1 MATGTTPLA
10 KQSNN
15 CSGKQFTLSYEGKE
29 SLASILA
36 QSYYDF
42 SPIAEVSSA
51 GISVCSQPAK
61 SSKQLDT
68 ETSENQDRCVTYTGD
83 TKDQSPELPTIT
95 PNSLFYG
102 DNKDAL
108 LFLLNNGFANKVGL
122 VYIDPPYATSMDFL
136 NREQNLAYC
145 DTLCGADY
153 LEFLRV
159 RLILLREL
167 LAPTGSIYLHLDSN
181 MIFAAKILMDEIFGP
196 QNCRAFITRKKCS
209 TKNST
214 RKSYGDI
221 ADYLLFYSKG
231 SSYTWQR
238 PMVPWEEEQAKREYP
253 CIEPSTGRRYKKVP
267 IHAPGVRSGE
277 TGKPWRGMLP
287 PKGKHWQYS
296 PATLDE
302 LDAKGEIY
310 WSPNGNPRRKV
321 FLDQSAGVPRQNIWL
336 DFRDSTNQNLLTT
349 GYPTEKNHDMLKMIV
364 EASSAPN
371 DIVLDCFAGSG
382 TTLGAA
388 SELGRKWIGI
398 DNSLESI
405 KAILKRLHGGMEVY
419 GDYVG
424 QQRAAFSSA
433 SSYSSAKQTQQGSLL
448 SELQEQSEQNELSC
462 SSNDGNKQ
470 KPHCPTFNVW
480 SDHEHM
486 QELQQTLGIVLG
498 AQATQV
504 AQTTNEQPHLP

>member
-181 MIFAAKILMDEIFGP
+181 MIFAAKILMDEIFGL

-267 IHAPGVRSGE
+267 IHAPGVRNGE

-486 QELQQTLGIVLG
+486 QELQTLGIVLG

>member
-1 MATGTTPLA
+1 
-10 KQSNN
+10 
-15 CSGKQFTLSYEGKE
+15 
-29 SLASILA
+29 
-36 QSYYDF
+36 
-42 SPIAEVSSA
+42 
-51 GISVCSQPAK
+51 
-61 SSKQLDT
+61 
-68 ETSENQDRCVTYTGD
+68 
-83 TKDQSPELPTIT
+83 
-95 PNSLFYG
+95 
-102 DNKDAL
+102 
-108 LFLLNNGFANKVGL
+108 
-122 VYIDPPYATSMDFL
+122 
-136 NREQNLAYC
+136 
-145 DTLCGADY
+145 
-153 LEFLRV
+153 
-159 RLILLREL
+159 
-167 LAPTGSIYLHLDSN
+167 
-181 MIFAAKILMDEIFGP
+181 MIFAAKILMDEIFGT
-196 QNCRAFITRKKCS
+196 QNCHAFITRKKCS

-267 IHAPGVRSGE
+267 IHAPGVRNGE

>member
-181 MIFAAKILMDEIFGP
+181 MIFAAKILMDEIFGL

-267 IHAPGVRSGE
+267 IHAPGVRNGE

-419 GDYVG
+419 GAMFFFG
-424 QQRAAFSSA
+424 FFLFFCQANAAGLA
-433 SSYSSAKQTQQGSLL
+433 PL
-448 SELQEQSEQNELSC
+448 
-462 SSNDGNKQ
+462 
-470 KPHCPTFNVW
+470 
-480 SDHEHM
+480 
-486 QELQQTLGIVLG
+486 
-498 AQATQV
+498 
-504 AQTTNEQPHLP
+504 

>member
-68 ETSENQDRCVTYTGD
+68 ETSDNQDRCVTYTGD

-181 MIFAAKILMDEIFGP
+181 MIFAAKILMDEIFGL

-267 IHAPGVRSGE
+267 IHAPGVRNGE

>member
-181 MIFAAKILMDEIFGP
+181 MIFAAKILMDEIFGS

-267 IHAPGVRSGE
+267 IHAPGVRNGE

>member
-181 MIFAAKILMDEIFGP
+181 MIFAAKILMDEIFGL

-267 IHAPGVRSGE
+267 IHAPGVRNGE

-321 FLDQSAGVPRQNIWL
+321 FLDQSAGVPIWL

>member
-267 IHAPGVRSGE
+267 IHAPGVRNGE

>member
-159 RLILLREL
+159 RLILLRKL

-267 IHAPGVRSGE
+267 IHAPGVRNGE

>member
-1 MATGTTPLA
+1 M
-10 KQSNN
+10 
-15 CSGKQFTLSYEGKE
+15 
-29 SLASILA
+29 
-36 QSYYDF
+36 
-42 SPIAEVSSA
+42 
-51 GISVCSQPAK
+51 
-61 SSKQLDT
+61 DT

-267 IHAPGVRSGE
+267 IHAPGVRNGE

-433 SSYSSAKQTQQGSLL
+433 SSYSSAKQTQHGSLL

>member
-181 MIFAAKILMDEIFGP
+181 MIFAAKILMDEIFGL
-196 QNCRAFITRKKCS
+196 QNCRTFITRKKCS

-267 IHAPGVRSGE
+267 IHAPGVRNGE

>member
-1 MATGTTPLA
+1 MATGTTPTA
-10 KQSNN
+10 KQGNN
-15 CSGKQFTLSYEGKE
+15 CSNKQFTLSYEGKE
-29 SLASILA
+29 SPTSILA
-36 QSYYDF
+36 HPFNDF
-42 SPIAEVSSA
+42 APAAQVSAVGVSS
-51 GISVCSQPAK
+51 CLQP
-61 SSKQLDT
+61 KQI
-68 ETSENQDRCVTYTGD
+68 E
-83 TKDQSPELPTIT
+83 IA
-95 PNSLFYG
+95 PNALFYG
-102 DNKDAL
+102 DNQDAL

-122 VYIDPPYATSMDFL
+122 VYIDPPYATLMDFL
-136 NREQNLAYC
+136 NREQKLAYC

-167 LAPTGSIYLHLDSN
+167 LASTGSIYLHLDSN
-181 MIFAAKILMDEIFGP
+181 MIFAAKILIDEIFGP

-214 RKSYGDI
+214 RNSFGDI
-221 ADYLLFYSKG
+221 ADYILFYSKG
-231 SSYTWQR
+231 ASYTWQR
-238 PMVPWEEEQAKREYP
+238 PMVPWEEEQIKREYP

-267 IHAPGVRSGE
+267 IHAPGVRNGE
-277 TGKPWRGMLP
+277 TGKPWRGMMP
-287 PKGKHWQYS
+287 PQGKHWQYT

-349 GYPTEKNHDMLKMIV
+349 GYPTEKNYDMLNMII

-398 DNSLESI
+398 DNSAESI
-405 KAILKRLHGGMEVY
+405 KAILKRLNGGMDIH
-419 GDYVG
+419 GDYVR
-424 QQRAAFSSA
+424 QKKVA
-433 SSYSSAKQTQQGSLL
+433 SSSKMQQGSLL
-448 SELQEQSEQNELSC
+448 SDLQAPDELML
-462 SSNDGNKQ
+462 SSNDGNQ
-470 KPHCPTFNVW
+470 AKPHCSDFAIW

-486 QELQQTLGIVLG
+486 QELQPIMGIALG
-498 AQATQV
+498 AQAKQAAT
-504 AQTTNEQPHLP
+504 A

>member
-10 KQSNN
+10 KQGNN
-15 CSGKQFTLSYEGKE
+15 CSNKQFTLSYEGKE

-267 IHAPGVRSGE
+267 IHAPGVRNGE

-336 DFRDSTNQNLLTT
+336 DFRDSSNQNLLTT
-349 GYPTEKNHDMLKMIV
+349 GYPTEKNHEMLKMIV
-364 EASSAPN
+364 EASSAPD

-388 SELGRKWIGI
+388 SELGRQWIGI

-405 KAILKRLHGGMEVY
+405 KAILKRLNGGMEVY

-424 QQRAAFSSA
+424 QQRAASA
-433 SSYSSAKQTQQGSLL
+433 SAFSAKPMQQGSLL
-448 SELQEQSEQNELSC
+448 SELLEQREQSGPKR
-462 SSNDGNKQ
+462 SSNDDNKQ
-470 KPHCPTFNVW
+470 KPHCPAFTVW
-480 SDHEHM
+480 SDHEHQ

-498 AQATQV
+498 AQPTLAV
-504 AQTTNEQPHLP
+504 QTANEQPQLP